1 MRRIAPLSARATSK
15 FAEIRR
21 CEILPNA
28 DSAGG
33 GAADKVDPVASM
45 QETNACMRGWF
56 FFSHISRRADPM
68 RAVACSTE
76 QAQAAMTD

>member
-1 MRRIAPLSARATSK
+1 MRRIMPLSARATSK

-21 CEILPNA
+21 CEFLPKRRL
-28 DSAGG
+28 SRRRRRGQSRS
-33 GAADKVDPVASM
+33 VASM
-45 QETNACMRGWF
+45 QETNALYARVV
-56 FFSHISRRADPM
+56 FFSHISRRANPM

>member
-33 GAADKVDPVASM
+33 GAADEVDPLHPCGKRMLVCAGGFLFPHLL
-45 QETNACMRGWF
+45 QGG
-56 FFSHISRRADPM
+56 SRAGGRLLD
-68 RAVACSTE
+68 
-76 QAQAAMTD
+76 